1 MRAQQLL
8 SILPPDQ
15 QAVLALR
22 IVAELS
28 LEETAQVI
36 GRSVGAVKQLQR
48 RALLALKTAAAD
60 A

>member
-1 MRAQQLL
+1 MRAQQML